1 MTAGQPRAVSPFK
14 ANSFLRIHVCT
25 HRYSRTV
32 HVTRACNVYGVGRT
46 RHTPCS
52 SFGAKGIWGNEQARG
67 GIWDLGGPCRF
78 LSSDGHASC
87 PPALAGQVQGAVA
100 AGRPSC
106 GACRAEGW
114 PGPARKRC
122 SLPARSPPQAQE
134 AASLPKAV
142 QITARRRRFPFRRS
156 MKLCV
161 TRRRWLVF
169 SSGDRTLVGGGNR
182 LLLLPRKGV
191 RMFVDVLP
199 QTGRARRMSLPREFA
214 SPWFQNK
221 RRCRSISTGAFS
233 HLTKTAWVSAAA
245 ATQTVTDGQAA

>member
-1 MTAGQPRAVSPFK
+1 M
-14 ANSFLRIHVCT
+14 CT

-114 PGPARKRC
+114 PGPARKRR

-142 QITARRRRFPFRRS
+142 QITARRRRFPFSRS
-156 MKLCV
+156 VKLCV
-161 TRRRWLVF
+161 TRWRWLVF
-169 SSGDRTLVGGGNR
+169 PSGDRTLVGGGNR

-199 QTGRARRMSLPREFA
+199 QTGRARLMSMPRGSRARA
-214 SPWFQNK
+214 SS
-221 RRCRSISTGAFS
+221 RRHGF
-233 HLTKTAWVSAAA
+233 KTNGDAV
-245 ATQTVTDGQAA
+245 

>member
-1 MTAGQPRAVSPFK
+1 M
-14 ANSFLRIHVCT
+14 CT

-52 SFGAKGIWGNEQARG
+52 SFGAKGIWGHEQARG
-67 GIWDLGGPCRF
+67 GIWGLGGSCRV

-114 PGPARKRC
+114 PGPARKLR

-142 QITARRRRFPFRRS
+142 QTTARRRRFPFRRS

-199 QTGRARRMSLPREFA
+199 QTGRARLMSMPRGSRARA
-214 SPWFQNK
+214 SS
-221 RRCRSISTGAFS
+221 RRHGFKTNGDAGQLAQE
-233 HLTKTAWVSAAA
+233 HLIILLK
-245 ATQTVTDGQAA
+245 QHGCPRQLRHRQ